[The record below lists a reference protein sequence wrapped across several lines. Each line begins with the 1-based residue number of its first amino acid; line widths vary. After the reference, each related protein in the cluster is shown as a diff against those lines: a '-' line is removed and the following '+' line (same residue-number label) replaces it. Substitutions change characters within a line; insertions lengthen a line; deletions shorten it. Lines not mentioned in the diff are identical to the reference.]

1 MEILVTI
8 AYVFLV
14 RLVFFDYKL
23 LRFTL
28 AWKFAVFGLYAAAA
42 LTEIILLGQYD
53 PYSKELVAESYVVQ
67 MAPEFGGIVQEV
79 HAEEN
84 APVKRGSPLFSM
96 DPAQWQSRLEESQ
109 ALYDLAKDEFD
120 RVRRAGAGAVSQE
133 EIVASRDRMEQARGK
148 VEQAQYNVDH
158 TTIVAPSD
166 GYAVNV
172 QLRPGAFIRIK
183 QPVLSF
189 VSTEDE
195 YLLAAVNQKAARF
208 VEPGDQAEVA
218 FNLYPGKVF
227 PAVVENIVWAR
238 GRAQLTASGE
248 LPVATTLPGV
258 GSRDL
263 FAVRLRLKEPD
274 PKYPVRFGA
283 IGLAAIY
290 TGEGADV
297 FRLLRQLEIR
307 SESWLNYLYN
317 PF

>member
-23 LRFTL
+23 LRFSL
-28 AWKFAVFGLYAAAA
+28 FWKFAVFGLYAAAA

-67 MAPEFGGIVQEV
+67 MAPEFGGIVKEV
-79 HAEEN
+79 QAVAN
-84 APVKRGSPLFSM
+84 QPVKKGAPLFRM
-96 DPAQWQSRLEESQ
+96 DPTQWQQRLSERK
-109 ALYDLAKDEFD
+109 AVADLARDD
-120 RVRRAGAGAVSQE
+120 YQRLTRAGPAAVSQV
-133 EIVASRDRMEQARGK
+133 EIVAARDRMEEASAK
-148 VEQAQYNVDH
+148 VAEAQYNVDH
-158 TTIVAPSD
+158 TTIVAPAD
-166 GYAVNV
+166 GYPVNV

-189 VSTEDE
+189 VSTEE
-195 YLLAAVNQKAARF
+195 MYLLATVNQKAARF
-208 VEPGDQAEVA
+208 VQAGNQAEVA
-218 FNLYPGKVF
+218 FNLYPGRVF
-227 PAVVENIVWAR
+227 PALVESVVWAR
-238 GRAQLTASGE
+238 GRAQLSPSGQLPDAASVE
-248 LPVATTLPGV
+248 AVEA
-258 GSRDL
+258 RDL
-263 FAVRLRLKEPD
+263 FAVRLRLAQED
-274 PKYPVRFGA
+274 PESPVHFGA

-290 TGEGADV
+290 TGEGPDV